1 MDQLVLQH
9 YLTVGAILFVIGL
22 IGFVTRRN
30 LIVMFLCTE
39 LMFQGVAVNL
49 VAFGRYWNNDLG
61 GQAFTIFLLVIAAAE
76 ASLALG
82 LVILLFRQKNTLDA
96 DAWRE
101 LKG

>member
-9 YLTVGAILFVIGL
+9 YLAVGAILFVIGL